1 MTKKEIIQNL
11 QASHQDFIDLVLS
24 LNENDF
30 VLSVNDKW
38 TAGQQLQHICLAVS
52 PLAKGLR
59 LPVFFLKL
67 FFGKANRPSKTFDAL
82 VEKYHDKLQKGGVAS
97 GRFIPKPVRFYQRIA
112 LTEKL
117 LRSVKQL
124 SKNIENLSEH
134 QLDEYIL
141 PHPLLGKLTVRE
153 MMYFTIY
160 HVTHHKRSIIE
171 ITGKVK

>member
-11 QASHQDFIDLVLS
+11 QANHQDFIDLVLS
-24 LNENDF
+24 LNEKDF
-30 VLSVNDKW
+30 LLQVNDKW
-38 TAGQQLQHICLAVS
+38 TAGQQLQHIFLAVA
-52 PLAKGLR
+52 PLAQGLR

-82 VEKYHDKLQKGGVAS
+82 VEKYHDKLQQGGVAS
-97 GRFIPKPVRFYQRIA
+97 GRFVPKPVQFSQRMA

-124 SKNIENLSEH
+124 CKNIEHLSEQ

-160 HVTHHKRSIIE
+160 HVTHHKRSIIQ
-171 ITGKVK
+171 ITGQVK

>member
-1 MTKKEIIQNL
+1 LTKKEIIQNL
-11 QASHQDFIDLVLS
+11 LSNHNDFIELILS
-24 LNENDF
+24 LSENDF
-30 VLSVNDKW
+30 LLVKNDKW

-52 PLAKGLR
+52 PLAQGLR

-67 FFGKANRPSKTFDAL
+67 FFGKANRPSKTYDAL

-97 GRFIPKPVRFYQRIA
+97 RRFVPKPVRFDQSIA

-124 SKNIENLSEH
+124 CKNIENLSEQ
-134 QLDEYIL
+134 QLDAYIL

-160 HVTHHKRSIIE
+160 HVTHHKRSIMM
-171 ITGKVK
+171 ITGKIV